1 MECLFIRI
9 EPPYFQMRAYILIGR
24 NQLYN
29 DGQVFSSIRNY
40 ENQLTNP
47 KECKSCR
54 GPATKDVLFAVGNGI
69 VLIERYCDQCAQSV
83 PHYYSN
89 NKSSA

>member
-1 MECLFIRI
+1 MMNKF
-9 EPPYFQMRAYILIGR
+9 
-24 NQLYN
+24 
-29 DGQVFSSIRNY
+29 FSSIRNY

-69 VLIERYCDQCAQSV
+69 VLIER
-83 PHYYSN
+83 
-89 NKSSA
+89 

>member
-1 MECLFIRI
+1 
-9 EPPYFQMRAYILIGR
+9 MRAYILIGR
-24 NQLYN
+24 NQLYIMMN
-29 DGQVFSSIRNY
+29 KFFSSIRKY

-89 NKSSA
+89 NRSSA